1 MVERTDPAEVEHMI
15 SIDSLDFV
23 AEDRSQSLTLVT
35 IEFDSEGAA
44 NDYVELMTSQIPD
57 MQAHSAKIGDASFY
71 AAVNES
77 AFGSMVLFKKGL
89 WVVTLHTA
97 QPNGT
102 SPLVDLSGLEAMARI
117 VANRL

>member
-1 MVERTDPAEVEHMI
+1 ME
-15 SIDSLDFV
+15 
-23 AEDRSQSLTLVT
+23 
-35 IEFDSEGAA
+35 
-44 NDYVELMTSQIPD
+44 
-57 MQAHSAKIGDASFY
+57 AHSVIIGDASFY

-77 AFGSMVLFKKGL
+77 AFGSMVLFKKGV

-102 SPLVDLSGLEAMARI
+102 SPLVDLAGLEALSRI